1 KASMRI
7 TLRGAFGTTE
17 RRCARRI
24 LASSSISPARRPI
37 TSSNSA
43 ISSSEK
49 LDACRMKRSVTS
61 PSIWARR
68 SGATFATAASISL
81 VLIAGAMDRAASFAA
96 PSSRDLPHELLAGVR
111 GEIELGGGLRPI
123 EQEALHLR
131 APGGAQQFKLFGG
144 LHALARG
151 IELERAAEPCHR
163 ADDRR
168 AVRPV
173 GELGHERLVD

>member
-1 KASMRI
+1 
-7 TLRGAFGTTE
+7 
-17 RRCARRI
+17 
-24 LASSSISPARRPI
+24 
-37 TSSNSA
+37 
-43 ISSSEK
+43 
-49 LDACRMKRSVTS
+49 DACRMKRSVTS

-131 APGGAQQFKLFGG
+131 APGGAQQFKLFCG

-173 GELGHERLVD
+173 GELGHERLVDLDLVERKHAQIAERRVAGAEIVEHDVNAARLELMEDREAFRIVLQQH